1 MTRNDGS
8 GSASEGRIRDA
19 ARREGIVRVGPLV
32 NIERVIT
39 KLGFDPEVAFRRA
52 GVQPAVFRDP
62 DHRVSYLQAGQL
74 IAEGAAVTGCP
85 HFGLLVG
92 VEGEPSHLG
101 VAGFLVRAAATT
113 RQALTALVENLDL
126 HDTGGTPA
134 LDVEHG
140 YARLS
145 FSVHQ
150 PGVAALDH
158 IYDLCAAIMYG
169 VLRSLCGDDWK
180 ATEVCL
186 PRRRPADITPY
197 KRLFRATPL
206 FDSDRCAIRF
216 PSHWLEHRTPSADA
230 LLFRHLEKEARALH
244 DLQTG
249 DIMECLPAMLRHGLL
264 LDAYSAAEIA
274 AVFGLRERTLH
285 RRLQAAGTTFREELD
300 RVRKTL
306 SRQLLESTGLP
317 VGDIA
322 HALGYADSSGFIRA
336 FRRWS
341 GSNPSSWRKQNAPH

>member
-1 MTRNDGS
+1 MTRNNGS
-8 GSASEGRIRDA
+8 RSSTESRSGDA
-19 ARREGIVRVGPLV
+19 AQLEGIVRVGPLV
-32 NIERVIT
+32 NIERVIAE
-39 KLGFDPEVAFRRA
+39 LGFDPEVVFRRA
-52 GVQPAVFRDP
+52 GVQPADFRDP
-62 DHRVSYLQAGQL
+62 DHRVSYLQAGRL
-74 IAEGAAVTGCP
+74 IAEGATVTSCA

-92 VEGEPSHLG
+92 VESEPSHLG
-101 VAGFLVRAAATT
+101 VAGFLVRAASTT

-134 LDVEHG
+134 LDIEDG

-158 IYDLCAAIMYG
+158 IYDLCAAIMYS
-169 VLRSLCGDDWK
+169 VLRALCGGDWK

-197 KRLFRATPL
+197 KRLFRATLL

-249 DIMECLPAMLRHGLL
+249 DVLERLPAVLRRGLL
-264 LDAYSAAEIA
+264 LNEYSAAEIA
-274 AVFGLRERTLH
+274 AAFALRERTLH

-300 RVRKTL
+300 RVRKTMGM
-306 SRQLLESTGLP
+306 QLLERTRLP
-317 VGDIA
+317 VCDIA
-322 HALGYADSSGFIRA
+322 HTLGYADSSGFIRA

-341 GSNPSSWRKQNAPH
+341 GTNPSNWRKQTAPR

>member
-1 MTRNDGS
+1 MAGNNGS
-8 GSASEGRIRDA
+8 GISGPVRDTA
-19 ARREGIVRVGPLV
+19 GREGIVRVGPLV
-32 NIERVIT
+32 NIERVIAE
-39 KLGFDPEVAFRRA
+39 LGFDPEVAFRRA

-74 IAEGAAVTGCP
+74 IAEAAAVTGCP

-92 VEGEPSHLG
+92 VKSEPSHLG
-101 VAGFLVRAAATT
+101 VPGFLVRAASTT
-113 RQALTALVENLDL
+113 QQALTALVENLDL

-134 LDVEHG
+134 LDIEHG
-140 YARLS
+140 YARLG

-150 PGVAALDH
+150 PEVAALEH
-158 IYDLCAAIMYG
+158 IYDLCAAIMYS

-186 PRRRPADITPY
+186 PRRRPVDITPY
-197 KRLFRATPL
+197 KRLFRATLL

-216 PSHWLEHRTPSADA
+216 PSHWLEHRTPMADA
-230 LLFRHLEKEARALH
+230 LLFRHLEKEAKTQH
-244 DLQTG
+244 DVQTG
-249 DIMECLPAMLRHGLL
+249 DIMENLPAALRHGLL

-317 VGDIA
+317 VCDIA

-341 GSNPSSWRKQNAPH
+341 GTNPSAWRRHSARH

>member
-1 MTRNDGS
+1 MAGS
-8 GSASEGRIRDA
+8 NGSRIGDRARDA
-19 ARREGIVRVGPLV
+19 AEREGTVRVGPLV
-32 NIERVIT
+32 NIERVIA

-92 VEGEPSHLG
+92 EMSEPSHLG
-101 VAGFLVRAAATT
+101 VAGFLVRTAATA

-134 LDVEHG
+134 LDNEHG

-158 IYDLCAAIMYG
+158 IYDLCAAIMYS

-197 KRLFRATPL
+197 KRLFRAALL

-249 DIMECLPAMLRHGLL
+249 DVLDRLPAVLRNGLL
-264 LDAYSAAEIA
+264 LNQYSAAEIA

-306 SRQLLESTGLP
+306 SKQLLERTGLP
-317 VGDIA
+317 VCDIA
-322 HALGYADSSGFIRA
+322 HALGYADSSSFIRA

-341 GSNPSSWRKQNAPH
+341 GTNPSSWRRQNAPR

>member
-1 MTRNDGS
+1 
-8 GSASEGRIRDA
+8 
-19 ARREGIVRVGPLV
+19 VGPLV
-32 NIERVIT
+32 NIEPVIAE
-39 KLGFDPEVAFRRA
+39 LGFDPDAAFRRA

-62 DHRVSYLQAGQL
+62 DHRVSYLQASQL
-74 IAEGAAVTGCP
+74 IAEGAAVTRCP

-92 VEGEPSHLG
+92 EASEPSHLG
-101 VAGFLVRAAATT
+101 IAGFLVRAASTT

-134 LDVEHG
+134 LDIEPD

-158 IYDLCAAIMYG
+158 IYDLSAAIMYG

-180 ATEVCL
+180 AAEVCL
-186 PRRRPADITPY
+186 PRRRPPDILPY
-197 KRLFRATPL
+197 KRLFRSTPL

-216 PSHWLEHRTPSADA
+216 PSHWLEHRAPMADA

-244 DLQTG
+244 DMQTG
-249 DIMECLPAMLRHGLL
+249 NIMESLPAVLRHGLL

-274 AVFGLRERTLH
+274 AAFGLRERTLH
-285 RRLQAAGTTFREELD
+285 RRLQAAGTTFRKELD

-317 VGDIA
+317 VCDIA

-341 GSNPSSWRKQNAPH
+341 GVNPSGWRRRALPR